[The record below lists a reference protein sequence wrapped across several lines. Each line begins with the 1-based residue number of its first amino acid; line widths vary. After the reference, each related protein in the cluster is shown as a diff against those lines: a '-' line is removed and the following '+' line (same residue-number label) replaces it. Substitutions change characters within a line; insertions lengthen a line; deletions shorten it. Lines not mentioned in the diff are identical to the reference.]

1 MRKVALFSPLLLIAI
16 LLAIA
21 WPAAAHSPIFPTEN
35 HSIDT
40 AMVIDDP
47 AKSFAV
53 YYELQSDEAGYY
65 EFQMKAGDRIF
76 LQIFI
81 PDSPQQGFVPGLA
94 LLVPSPGSNDALPSF
109 VEVPAGYHSVVAP
122 GDPNALGE
130 LEPFTP
136 GPVFILAEIDI
147 DAAVDGTYYAV
158 VYSNDQG
165 GSYAIAIGY
174 VEGFTAGEILSL
186 PINLL
191 TIYQWEG
198 QQLWEAILPYI
209 MVFAIGLALAYYG
222 YRKMGKPDSW
232 VKWLAVISSLAFLGS
247 TVNVLAQLAFSFTRV
262 PISSSVAFSLLFALA
277 YLIMGLVLGRFAF
290 KRKELSLGY
299 RLAFIAIGIIGL
311 TMWGGFYIGPIL
323 ALVIALAPPY
333 KSSK

>member
-1 MRKVALFSPLLLIAI
+1 
-16 LLAIA
+16 
-21 WPAAAHSPIFPTEN
+21 
-35 HSIDT
+35 
-40 AMVIDDP
+40 MVIDDP